1 MLQKKTDRGFG
12 KPGVLAKEGGDPSN
26 DFLRSGGAGLTG
38 ADGTGARL
46 IREGAWLGG
55 GGGGGGGGKG
65 KGKEYPDEEAV

>member
-38 ADGTGARL
+38 ADG
-46 IREGAWLGG
+46 
-55 GGGGGGGGKG
+55 
-65 KGKEYPDEEAV
+65 